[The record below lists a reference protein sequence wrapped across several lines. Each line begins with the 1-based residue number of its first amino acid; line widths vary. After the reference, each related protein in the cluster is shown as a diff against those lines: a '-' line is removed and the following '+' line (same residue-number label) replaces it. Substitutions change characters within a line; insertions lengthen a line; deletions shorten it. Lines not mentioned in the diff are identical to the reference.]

1 VTQRTIA
8 VTGASGFVGEWT
20 MRRLA
25 NVDGIRAVSFFEP
38 GKPGLADYS
47 YIRHRM
53 QEIRPFSVI
62 HLAAIAAPSEA
73 AQDPR
78 RAFDINLTGTLNL
91 AESILRDSPET
102 RLIFAGSSESY
113 GWSFNRSNDPIQ
125 EEMALEPNTLYGVT
139 KASADM
145 LLAQMAGTGLEV
157 VRFRPF
163 NHTGPGQSE
172 AYVVSSFARQIA
184 RIESGLQPAVI
195 DVGNLEARRDFL
207 DVRDVVEAYV
217 SAATRKKSLPSGIA
231 LNLASG
237 EARRV
242 GDILSDLCSMSTF
255 EITVRQDAA
264 RMRASDTPLAAGDG
278 RMASKYLGWHP
289 AIRWSDTLRDVLQF
303 WRARMSPN
311 SREPGPT
318 DFF

>member
-1 VTQRTIA
+1 MTQRTIA

-25 NVDGIRAVSFFEP
+25 NVDGIRAVPFFEP
-38 GKPGLADYS
+38 GKPGLTDYS
-47 YIRHRM
+47 YIRRRM

-78 RAFDINLTGTLNL
+78 GAFDVNLYGTLNL

-113 GWSFNRSNDPIQ
+113 GRSFNRSNGPIQ
-125 EEMALEPNTLYGVT
+125 EDMPLEPNTLYGVT

-145 LLAQMAGTGLEV
+145 LLAQMAGRGLDV

-163 NHTGPGQSE
+163 NHTGPGQSD

-195 DVGNLEARRDFL
+195 DVGNLEAWRDFL

-217 SAATRKKSLPSGIA
+217 GAATRKEALPSGIA

-237 EARRV
+237 EARRI

-255 EITVRQDAA
+255 EITIRHDAA
-264 RMRASDTPLAAGDG
+264 RMRASDTPLAAGNG
-278 RMASKYLGWHP
+278 CMASRYLGWRP
-289 AIRWSDTLRDVLQF
+289 TIKWSDTLRDILQF
-303 WRARMSPN
+303 WRARVLPN
-311 SREPGPT
+311 LGGP
-318 DFF
+318 

>member
-1 VTQRTIA
+1 
-8 VTGASGFVGEWT
+8 

-25 NVDGIRAVSFFEP
+25 DVDGIQAVPFFEP
-38 GKPGLADYS
+38 GKPRLTDYA
-47 YIRHRM
+47 YVRHRM

-73 AQDPR
+73 VKDSR
-78 RAFDINLTGTLNL
+78 RAFDVNLGGTLNI
-91 AESILRDSPET
+91 AESILRDSPNT

-113 GWSFNRSNDPIQ
+113 GRSFNRSNIPVQ

-145 LLAQMAGTGLEV
+145 LLAQMAGIGLDV

-172 AYVVSSFARQIA
+172 MYVVSSFARQIA
-184 RIESGLQPAVI
+184 RIENGLQPAAI
-195 DVGNLEARRDFL
+195 DVGNLEALRDFL

-217 SAATRKKSLPSGIA
+217 SAATREKPLPQGIA

-237 EARRV
+237 EARRI
-242 GDILSDLCSMSTF
+242 GDILSDLRSMSTF
-255 EITVRQDAA
+255 EIAVRHDAA
-264 RMRASDTPLAAGDG
+264 RMRASDTPLAVGD
-278 RMASKYLGWHP
+278 RRRALEYLGWHP
-289 AIRWSDTLRDVLQF
+289 AIRWTDTLRDVLQF
-303 WRARMSPN
+303 WRARVV
-311 SREPGPT
+311 
-318 DFF
+318 